1 MRSDH
6 PAKQGEAD
14 GVARKRVRLWV
25 GGTPESESNLEVD
38 ALRNIG
44 IDIDPGFRV
53 KPRERPDHQAS
64 KSRFVPESG
73 SNLESDPAAPHRY
86 DIRLARRDNRPT
98 SPGGEVED
106 RWAAGGLVLP
116 AGSCAPG
123 RGVPGSG
130 VPPYPPLHPPRDPSR
145 RCREPPETEQRK
157 NYL

>member
-14 GVARKRVRLWV
+14 GVARKRVWLWV

-38 ALRNIG
+38 VLRNIG

-86 DIRLARRDNRPT
+86 DIRLARRGAAA
-98 SPGGEVED
+98 PGGEQQ
-106 RWAAGGLVLP
+106 RQ
-116 AGSCAPG
+116 AGSCSARRGAAAPG
-123 RGVPGSG
+123 GD
-130 VPPYPPLHPPRDPSR
+130 L
-145 RCREPPETEQRK
+145 
-157 NYL
+157 